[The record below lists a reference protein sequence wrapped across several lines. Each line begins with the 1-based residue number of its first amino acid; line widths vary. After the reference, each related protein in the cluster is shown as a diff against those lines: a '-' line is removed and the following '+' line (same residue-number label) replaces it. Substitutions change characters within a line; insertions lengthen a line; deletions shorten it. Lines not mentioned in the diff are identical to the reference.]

1 MLTNFFIQHF
11 LLCFA
16 QDQVNS
22 LKLLHK
28 INLNYS
34 NVQDIRPLLIFHSLL
49 LCFASLHVLGY
60 KVRHL
65 PESPSM
71 QEPPQAGSTISLLLE
86 KRFFWVFFTGWVPK
100 NGDYASRGGGGVVG
114 CISGRRGEVKEM
126 QKCRNGRGGG
136 WGVLKKIRRG

>member
-11 LLCFA
+11 FLCFA

-22 LKLLHK
+22 LKLLHE
-28 INLNYS
+28 IRLNYS

-100 NGDYASRGGGGVVG
+100 NGDYASRGVGGVVG
-114 CISGRRGEVKEM
+114 CISDVNLNTTRTKHSNLFSPDSFIY
-126 QKCRNGRGGG
+126 C
-136 WGVLKKIRRG
+136 L